1 MVLALNLSVNSA
13 RAEPV
18 IIAAFGDSLTQ
29 GYGLPDGDGLVPQ
42 LQAWLDAG
50 GHQVKLVNMGVSGD
64 TTAGGLARIDWTL
77 SDDIQG
83 LIVELGGND
92 ILRGLPPAES
102 RRNLEGIL
110 QAAVGRGLPVLMI
123 GMEAPGNYGADYKR
137 DFDAIYPQLAA
148 QYRTLLFPVYLAPIL
163 DGRSFAEALKSFMQ
177 ADGIHPNK
185 AGVGLVVPV
194 LGPYIVDLADKIE

>member
-64 TTAGGLARIDWTL
+64 TTAGELARIDWTL